1 MDNEKKLNIIGL
13 AIKLLIAIPAL
24 ILTFIVMTSNVNG
37 DSDKLAIDEFMS
49 NPAFSGSINI
59 AMWSI
64 FIAIGLVLLFFIF
77 SLVTRP
83 KEAIK
88 SILGIIIAAIIFF
101 IFYTLGTTDTVQ
113 SLHVQGDISVTSG
126 EMDFTHA
133 GIYTTFILLAVAAI
147 AAIFM
152 GFIMRFIKN

>member
-1 MDNEKKLNIIGL
+1 MDNEKKLNILGL
-13 AIKLLIAIPAL
+13 AIKLIIAIPAL

-49 NPAFSGSINI
+49 NPAFTGSINI
-59 AMWSI
+59 AIWSI
-64 FIAIGLVLLFFIF
+64 LIALALVLLFFIF
-77 SLVTRP
+77 LLVTRP

-88 SILGIIIAAIIFF
+88 SIVGIIVTAVIFF
-101 IFYTLGTTDTVQ
+101 ILYSVGTTDTVE

-126 EMDFTHA
+126 QLDFTHA
-133 GIYTTFILLAVAAI
+133 GIYTTFILLTVASI